1 MKLTSPTK
9 GEMTL
14 EEAVKDMKN
23 YIGESSVPVEI
34 VVGTDS
40 QNTDQ
45 TRFVVVFA
53 MYRIGQGGRF
63 FYHVEKT
70 KLVKDLRTKI
80 YQETQMTLKFAEAL
94 ANEMIEQEVYHNI
107 IIHVDIGTKGKTKE
121 LIAEIKGWVIGEGY
135 EIYIKPECYAACAI
149 ANMLTK

>member
-14 EEAVKDMKN
+14 TEVVKDIKN
-23 YIGESSVPVEI
+23 YIKESSVPVEI

-45 TRFVVVFA
+45 TKFVVVLA
-53 MYRIGQGGRF
+53 MYRVGQGGRF

-70 KLVKDLRTKI
+70 KLVKELRTKI
-80 YQETQMTLKFAEAL
+80 YQETQMTLNFAEKL
-94 ANEMIEQEVYHNI
+94 TTEMIENDIYHDI
-107 IIHVDIGTKGKTKE
+107 IVHLDVGSNGKTKE
-121 LIAEIKGWVIGEGY
+121 MINEISGWVKEMGY
-135 EIYIKPECYAACAI
+135 ISKIKPEGWCAFAI
-149 ANMLTK
+149 ANYLSK

>member
-14 EEAVKDMKN
+14 AETVKDIKN
-23 YIGESSVPVEI
+23 YIKESSVPVEI

-45 TRFVVVFA
+45 TKFVVVLA
-53 MYRIGQGGRF
+53 MYRLGQGGRF

-80 YQETQMTLKFAEAL
+80 YQETQMTLTFAEKL
-94 ANEMIEQEVYHNI
+94 TTEMINQDVLHNI
-107 IIHVDIGTKGKTKE
+107 VIHCDLGTVGKTKD
-121 LIAEIKGWVIGEGY
+121 LIAEIKGWVMSEGY
-135 EIYIKPECYAACAI
+135 EVYIKPKCYAACAI

>member
-1 MKLTSPTK
+1 MKLISPTK

-14 EEAVKDMKN
+14 TEVVEDIKN
-23 YIGESSVPVEI
+23 YIKESSVPVEI

-45 TRFVVVFA
+45 TKFVVVLA

-70 KLVKDLRTKI
+70 KLVKELRAKI
-80 YQETQMTLKFAEAL
+80 YQETQMTLNFAEKL
-94 ANEMIEQEVYHNI
+94 TTEMINQDILHDVL
-107 IIHVDIGTKGKTKE
+107 IHCDLGTVGKTKD
-121 LIAEIKGWVIGEGY
+121 LIAEIKGWVMAEGY
-135 EIYIKPECYAACAI
+135 EVYIKPECYAACAI

>member
-14 EEAVKDMKN
+14 TEVVEDIKN
-23 YIGESSVPVEI
+23 YIKESSVPVEI

-45 TRFVVVFA
+45 TKFVVVLA
-53 MYRIGQGGRF
+53 MYRFGQGGRF

-80 YQETQMTLKFAEAL
+80 YQETQMTLNFAEKL
-94 ANEMIEQEVYHNI
+94 TTEMIEQDVLHNI
-107 IIHVDIGTKGKTKE
+107 IIHCDLGTVGKTKD
-121 LIAEIKGWVIGEGY
+121 LIAEIKGWVVGEGY
-135 EIYIKPECYAACAI
+135 EVYIKPECYAACAI

>member
-1 MKLTSPTK
+1 MKLISPTK
-9 GEMTL
+9 GKMSL
-14 EEAVKDMKN
+14 SAVVKDLKT
-23 YIGESSVPVEI
+23 YIEESSVPVEV

-45 TRFVVVFA
+45 TKFVMVLA
-53 MYRIGQGGRF
+53 MYRVGQGGRF

-94 ANEMIEQEVYHNI
+94 TNEMIEQEVLHSI
-107 IIHVDIGTKGKTKE
+107 IVHCDLGTVGKTKD
-121 LIAEIKGWVIGEGY
+121 LIAEIKGWVMAEGY
-135 EIYIKPECYAACAI
+135 EVYIKPECYAACAI

>member
-14 EEAVKDMKN
+14 TEVVKDIKN
-23 YIGESSVPVEI
+23 YIKESSVPVEI

-45 TRFVVVFA
+45 TKFVVVLA
-53 MYRIGQGGRF
+53 MYRVGQGGRF

-80 YQETQMTLKFAEAL
+80 YQETQMTLNFANQL
-94 ANEMIEQEVYHNI
+94 TTLMIQNDLLQEI
-107 IIHVDIGTKGKTKE
+107 IIHCDLGTVGKTKD
-121 LIAEIKGWVIGEGY
+121 LIAEIKGWVMSEGY
-135 EIYIKPECYAACAI
+135 EVYIKPECYAACAI